1 MMNRVGF
8 GGEVSEVMRSGC
20 PVQFKMSLLNSIL
33 DPMKAHVNSFRAL
46 NLGGAIGEVVLGDTH
61 PDTLYSMNNLAV
73 LYESKFKYDLAE
85 PLYKDCL
92 EKRKAVLGDTHLD
105 TLTSIN
111 NLAELYRS
119 QGKYDRA
126 EPLHKDCLKKRK
138 AVLGDTHPDTLNSM
152 NNLARLYDRA
162 EPLNKDC
169 PEKLVDC

>member
-1 MMNRVGF
+1 MYWDVYRLIQLCASPDNPCIMDCLKKR
-8 GGEVSEVMRSGC
+8 
-20 PVQFKMSLLNSIL
+20 
-33 DPMKAHVNSFRAL
+33 KA
-46 NLGGAIGEVVLGDTH
+46 VLGDTH

-119 QGKYDRA
+119 QGKYDCA
-126 EPLHKDCLKKRK
+126 EPLYKDCLKKRK
-138 AVLGDTHPDTLNSM
+138 SVLGNISFSFPAMPVTSSLSFPLKINGKIHGICAFSPMSKSKKAEGTAYQNATHQ
-152 NNLARLYDRA
+152 
-162 EPLNKDC
+162 
-169 PEKLVDC
+169 VH